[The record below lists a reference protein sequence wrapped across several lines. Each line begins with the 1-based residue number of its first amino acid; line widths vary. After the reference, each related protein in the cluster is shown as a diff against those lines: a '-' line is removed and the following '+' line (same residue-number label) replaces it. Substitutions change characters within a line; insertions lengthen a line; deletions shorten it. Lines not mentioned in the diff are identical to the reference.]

1 MTFSIAALCPRT
13 GQIGIAATTA
23 VQSVG
28 KLACHAM
35 PGIGAFAS
43 QARLNPYLAYDGL
56 RLLQRGMPVRQVLER
71 VLASDPHPQERQAG
85 LVDRFGNTAA
95 FTGAENIPWA
105 GHREGRHFTTQG
117 NRLTGPQ
124 VLEQVVQSMH
134 QTEQLD
140 LAERLVRA
148 LKAGAHAGGDIKGE
162 RSTNVMVFGREEYP
176 LCDIRIDD
184 HDDAMQELDRLYRL
198 YETDILPVVL
208 ELPKRDEIPEPGIME
223 RSE

>member
-28 KLACHAM
+28 KLACHAL
-35 PGIGAFAS
+35 PEVGAFAS

-56 RLLQRGMPVRQVLER
+56 RLLQRGVPALQVLEL
-71 VLASDPHPQERQAG
+71 VLETDPRRQERQAG

-105 GHREGRHFTTQG
+105 GHSAGRYFTTQG
-117 NRLTGPQ
+117 NRLVGPQ
-124 VLEQVVQSMH
+124 VLEQVITSMH
-134 QTEQLD
+134 QTEHLD

-148 LKAGAHAGGDIKGE
+148 LRAGAYAGGDIKGE
-162 RSTNVMVFGREEYP
+162 RSINVMVFGREEYP

-208 ELPKRDEIPEPGIME
+208 ELPKRDQIAEPRE
-223 RSE
+223 HAE